1 MHRGSPESTRFF
13 KPTSRSSDYAMSAPA
28 AASDATAIDDA
39 QHRRAFLEGA

>member
-1 MHRGSPESTRFF
+1 MHRTRPSPPDFL